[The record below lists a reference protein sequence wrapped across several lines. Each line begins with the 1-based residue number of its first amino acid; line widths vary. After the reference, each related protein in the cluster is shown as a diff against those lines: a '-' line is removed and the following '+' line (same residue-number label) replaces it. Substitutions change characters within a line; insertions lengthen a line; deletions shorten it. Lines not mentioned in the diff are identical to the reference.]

1 MAALASI
8 ACICLFPVLSA
19 SAEDTANAD
28 AAAEQTGW
36 IREDGRITYR
46 FADGHT
52 ASGETEIE
60 TGMSTDSTI
69 EVTSGLTEGE
79 TVYYTELSGSTISSS
94 TDSNSQQMMG
104 GMPSGDMG
112 GGGGMPSG
120 GGNGGGNGGGGM
132 PSGGGQG
139 RN

>member
-1 MAALASI
+1 MLAGM
-8 ACICLFPVLSA
+8 SA
-19 SAEDTANAD
+19 TATITTSSSEDTLTIP
-28 AAAEQTGW
+28 AAAVHQKGGKSYVYTSED
-36 IREDGRITYR
+36 EDGNL
-46 FADGHT
+46 
-52 ASGETEIE
+52 SGETEIE